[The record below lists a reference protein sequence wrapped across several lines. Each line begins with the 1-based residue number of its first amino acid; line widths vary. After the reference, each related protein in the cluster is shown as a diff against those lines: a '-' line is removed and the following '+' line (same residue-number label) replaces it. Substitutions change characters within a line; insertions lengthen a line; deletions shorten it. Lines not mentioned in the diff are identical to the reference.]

1 MRPNEKDPTQIA
13 PTKDTDKRRSVV
25 VEALTKILKRDFAS
39 VVDSS
44 VLMQEAVRVIESGKW
59 PTVLLEALF
68 QVLEELSTEFSFDF
82 HHFGFLQPDRET
94 WDQSTDHYDGEVE
107 ENTLVDPRGHSHFR
121 KYVRVPTEGHDVFL
135 EYALFGEDGDG
146 RYSVHFDLVH
156 ERAEELLVRIE
167 ERLTEVVATIDGA
180 EVFKTSFGGGNAPV
194 GRVGARFSSD
204 PTIDVG
210 VMLRTAFS
218 DPKDW

>member
-1 MRPNEKDPTQIA
+1 MRLHENDPTLKT
-13 PTKDTDKRRSVV
+13 PFKDTDTRRPIV
-25 VEALTKILKRDFAS
+25 VEALTRILNRDFAS

-44 VLMQEAVRVIESGKW
+44 ILMQEAVGVIESGKW
-59 PTVLLEALF
+59 PTILLEALF
-68 QVLEELSTEFSFDF
+68 QVLEELSAEFFFDF
-82 HHFGFLQPDRET
+82 HHFGFLQPDRKT
-94 WDQSTDHYDGEVE
+94 WDQSTAHYDGEVE

-156 ERAEELLVRIE
+156 ERAEELLDRIKT
-167 ERLTEVVATIDGA
+167 RLTEVVATIDGA
-180 EVFKTSFGGGNAPV
+180 EVFVTSFGGGTAPV
-194 GRVGARFSSD
+194 GRVGARFISD
-204 PTIDVG
+204 RTIDVG
-210 VMLRTAFS
+210 VMLRTVFS